1 MVAIV
6 AFAEDYLGTNG
17 FNRNRG
23 KEEEARYSHGCVDDF
38 AFEVGKQ
45 YYLPLSY
52 LRFMGRYF
60 MITHL
65 AVGLVELL

>member
-23 KEEEARYSHGCVDDF
+23 EEEEARHSHGRVDGF
-38 AFEVGKQ
+38 AFKTVILFVVEQ
-45 YYLPLSY
+45 N
-52 LRFMGRYF
+52 
-60 MITHL
+60 TED
-65 AVGLVELL
+65 AVNCYVV